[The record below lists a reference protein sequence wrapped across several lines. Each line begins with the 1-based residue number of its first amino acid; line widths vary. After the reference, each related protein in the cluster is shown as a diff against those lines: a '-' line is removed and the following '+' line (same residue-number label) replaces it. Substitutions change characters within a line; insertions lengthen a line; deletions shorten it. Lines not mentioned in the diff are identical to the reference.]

1 MSNEKEWVTPICG
14 KTGRELKFEDKLQ
27 PGMQLYSKNKSS
39 AYTLW
44 LHLDKT
50 DTEVADLLVQKRAI
64 EKRLLTL
71 HNQSPTSKFYVKPV
85 DVKFA
90 SPEASEVMPTV
101 EIMESESAY

>member
-1 MSNEKEWVTPICG
+1 MSNTKEWVTPICG

-27 PGMQLYSKNKSS
+27 PGLQLYSKNKSS

-50 DTEVADLLVQKRAI
+50 DTEVSDLMAQKYAI

-85 DVKFA
+85 EVA
-90 SPEASEVMPTV
+90 SATETVVEV
-101 EIMESESAY
+101 MESESAY

>member
-1 MSNEKEWVTPICG
+1 MTNEKQWVTPICG

-27 PGMQLYSKNKSS
+27 PGLQLYSKNKRS

-50 DTEVADLLVQKRAI
+50 DTEISALMAQLFAI
-64 EKRLLTL
+64 EKELLTY

-85 DVKFA
+85 EVA
-90 SPEASEVMPTV
+90 SATETVVVEV
-101 EIMESESAY
+101 MESESAY